1 MTDSISDLF
10 KKIEL
15 RLPQA
20 LLEKIMGDEATA
32 SDLREARMWLQ
43 DYQSTEV
50 EQVVADSGNDGKVF
64 PFQAVTA
71 PVVDPD
77 EEDCRELG

>member
-1 MTDSISDLF
+1 MADSISDLYN
-10 KKIEL
+10 KIEL
-15 RLPQA
+15 RLPEA
-20 LLEKIMGDEATA
+20 LLEKIESGEATA

-43 DYQSTEV
+43 DYQPKEV
-50 EQVVADSGNDGKVF
+50 ERVVVQSAGDGKVF

-77 EEDCRELG
+77 EEDCRETG